1 VDILYVLVPLSVL
14 LMLGILVLFAWAL
27 HGGQFDDLEQQGE
40 FILDADEGRSGLDP
54 NQADRTI
61 GNEQSAGQ

>member
-40 FILDADEGRSGLDP
+40 FILDADEGSTGLDP
-54 NQADRTI
+54 HQAGRAID
-61 GNEQSAGQ
+61 NEQSPRQ

>member
-40 FILDADEGRSGLDP
+40 FILDADEGGPGLDP
-54 NQADRTI
+54 NQSGRTI